1 MATVNT
7 GVVRSE
13 AAQDEGGTSAPVVAE
28 GRVARSA
35 RATVNRGW
43 VRSLAPIAVF
53 DVAAPLVSYS
63 WLRSSG
69 SSAATALVIA
79 GIFPAFGVAVA
90 AARNRRLDVIGA
102 VVLVGIAVGSV
113 IGLATGNARLLLL
126 KGSLPTA
133 VFGVLCLASLWSSR
147 PLIFRFALEF
157 KGPDTPKGQEFADL
171 WRYAGFRH
179 PFRVITAVWGV
190 AYLAEAAARIV
201 IVETTSTGAALGIS
215 KAMPFTVTGLLVG
228 WMALYGQR
236 AKRKGERAG
245 QEARDASAHD
255 RVKSDL
261 VTNQS
266 DKPAATRSATPASG
280 LT

>member
-1 MATVNT
+1 MA
-7 GVVRSE
+7 E
-13 AAQDEGGTSAPVVAE
+13 QAPTA
-28 GRVARSA
+28 
-35 RATVNRGW
+35 VNRGW
-43 VRSLAPIAVF
+43 VQSLAPIAVF
-53 DVAAPLVSYS
+53 DIAAPLVAYS
-63 WLRSSG
+63 LLRSSG
-69 SSAATALVIA
+69 SSAATALVIS
-79 GIFPAFGVAVA
+79 GVFPAFGVALA

-126 KGSLPTA
+126 KGSVPTA

-157 KGPDTPKGQEFADL
+157 KGPDTPKGRDFADL
-171 WRYAGFRH
+171 WRYAGFRR

-215 KAMPFTVTGLLVG
+215 KAMPFAVTGLLVG

-236 AKRKGERAG
+236 AKRRGERAG
-245 QEARDASAHD
+245 QAARDASAHG
-255 RVKSDL
+255 RVSRDSITSRSDE
-261 VTNQS
+261 
-266 DKPAATRSATPASG
+266 PAANRSATPAPSG
-280 LT
+280 LA

>member
-1 MATVNT
+1 
-7 GVVRSE
+7 
-13 AAQDEGGTSAPVVAE
+13 
-28 GRVARSA
+28 
-35 RATVNRGW
+35 VNRGW
-43 VRSLAPIAVF
+43 VQSLAPIAVF
-53 DVAAPLVSYS
+53 DIAAPLVTYS
-63 WLRSSG
+63 LLRSSG
-69 SSAATALVIA
+69 SSEATALVIA
-79 GIFPAFGVAVA
+79 GVFPAFGVALT
-90 AARNRRLDVIGA
+90 AARNRRLDAIGG
-102 VVLVGIAVGSV
+102 VVLFGIVVGSV

-157 KGPDTPKGQEFADL
+157 KGPDTPKGREFADL

-201 IVETTSTGAALGIS
+201 IVQTTSTGIALSIS
-215 KAMPFTVTGLLVG
+215 KAMPFAVTGLLVG

-245 QEARDASAHD
+245 QAARDASEHE
-255 RVKSDL
+255 RVSPDSITNRSD
-261 VTNQS
+261 Q
-266 DKPAATRSATPASG
+266 AAANRSATPAPSG